1 MGDIAMTAPQHG
13 NTTQS
18 DAPAY
23 RPDDQHFGHTGQF
36 PASDPSY
43 PAAPQRKW
51 KVWPFVA
58 VLLAL
63 LVAYLFG
70 HSDGHSSGYSSGL
83 SAGSSS
89 GYQTGYA
96 NGKHDGMEDQYAAD
110 MDRMVPSAA
119 SSKEPTVYQTVLVC
133 SFAQHYSPL
142 MQLDGYVLYTQSDGV
157 VTVPLSAFGNSR
169 FGPGYNQTLQVGKD
183 QNGMIVSVTNN
194 PQVQNYC
201 TGHGGPVPNP
211 LLTGGN

>member
-1 MGDIAMTAPQHG
+1 MTASQPC
-13 NTTQS
+13 TTES
-18 DAPAY
+18 DAPTS
-23 RPDDQHFGHTGQF
+23 RPAGQNLGHTGQV

-43 PAAPQRKW
+43 PAAPQRKR
-51 KVWPFVA
+51 KVWPIVA
-58 VLLAL
+58 VVFAFTL
-63 LVAYLFG
+63 LVTYLIGHADGYSSG
-70 HSDGHSSGYSSGL
+70 HSDGTASGYHN
-83 SAGSSS
+83 
-89 GYQTGYA
+89 GYA
-96 NGKHDGMEDQYAAD
+96 NGKEDGQDAQYFSD

-119 SSKEPTVYQTVLVC
+119 STVEPTVYQTVLVC